1 MILLLVEP
9 PVFLFCSPLS
19 ELPATAL
26 NEQTTHPRAVP
37 EKLLESLK
45 NPWSRSPIFR
55 KIEFGWLFSASHM
68 IPCAEQLGALQSDFQ
83 VYGCMCVW
91 ALLEHKLIWFWA
103 EKFRRYPPPY
113 QNLMIFGRKFI
124 RKFWIFCRVCCTYQP
139 QNEPLNSGFRGE
151 TQFFVQ
157 FSKIWQF
164 LWKFEFSWIRAFRKV

>member
-124 RKFWIFCRVCCTYQP
+124 RKFWIFCRVCCT
-139 QNEPLNSGFRGE
+139 LSASKWAFKFRISWRDPI
-151 TQFFVQ
+151 FCAILKNLAVFV
-157 FSKIWQF
+157 KIWIQ
-164 LWKFEFSWIRAFRKV
+164 LN